1 MLNLWRRTPEF
12 ELPERVRLAIREQE
26 DASERLTSWAQ
37 LAVVLTFGALY
48 LLSPKPAGVSFAPV
62 PWALGIYLTVTLLR
76 LAWSHRGR
84 LPDWA
89 LAASVFVDISLL
101 MVLIWSFHIQYAQP
115 PSFYLKA
122 PTLIYV
128 FIFIAL
134 RALRFDAR
142 FVILAGALAAAGWG
156 ILIAYVVHADPND
169 AMITRDYVAYLTSN
183 SILLGAEFDKIISIL
198 VVTALIAAAL
208 VRGKALLVRAVA
220 EQTAARELSRFF
232 APEVAARITR
242 ADVDIRAGEGELRDA
257 AVLFLDLRNFT
268 GLAGTLAPA
277 EVMRLLAE
285 YQERMAPVIRSHG
298 GSIDKFLGDGILA
311 TFGAAQPSRRAA
323 AEALA
328 ALEAAMAEATAW
340 RADCDRSGRKCPRV
354 NGAVAAG
361 RVLFG
366 AVGDAARLEYTVI
379 GEAVNLAAKLEK
391 HNKELGVRALCDR
404 ASYERALA
412 EGYIPATSVE
422 TVSGARLPGVA
433 APLDLVVVVR

>member
-1 MLNLWRRTPEF
+1 MLNLWRRTPET
-12 ELPERVRLAIREQE
+12 ELPERVRLAIRDQE
-26 DASERLTSWAQ
+26 NASERLMSWAQ
-37 LAVVLTFGALY
+37 LAVVLSFGALY
-48 LLSPKPAGVSFAPV
+48 LLSPKPAGVPFAPV
-62 PWALGIYLTVTLLR
+62 PWALGIYLAVTLLR

-89 LAASVFVDISLL
+89 LAASVLVDISLL

-142 FVILAGALAAAGWG
+142 FVILAGALAAVGWG
-156 ILIAYVVHADPND
+156 ILIAYVIYADPND

-232 APEVAARITR
+232 APEVAARIKS
-242 ADVDIRAGEGELRDA
+242 AAVDIRAGEGELRDA

-268 GLAGTLAPA
+268 RLAGTLAPA

-285 YQERMAPVIRSHG
+285 YQQRMVPVIRSHG

-311 TFGAAQPSRRAA
+311 TFGAAQPSERAA

-328 ALEAAMAEATAW
+328 ALDAVMAEAAAW
-340 RADCDRSGRKCPRV
+340 SADCDRDGRSCPRV

-391 HNKELGVRALCDR
+391 HNKEMGVRALCDR
-404 ASYERALA
+404 AS
-412 EGYIPATSVE
+412 
-422 TVSGARLPGVA
+422 
-433 APLDLVVVVR
+433 